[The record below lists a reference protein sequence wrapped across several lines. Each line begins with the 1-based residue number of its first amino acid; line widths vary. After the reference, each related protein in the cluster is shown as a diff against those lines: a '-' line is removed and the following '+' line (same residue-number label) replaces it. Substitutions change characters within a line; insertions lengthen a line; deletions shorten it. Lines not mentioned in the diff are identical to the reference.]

1 MHLSP
6 RGRLIVNLAY
16 AAALLTLGLVPV
28 VPGQGL
34 VGSDVLVHGL
44 ASGTQALMLFWLLTT
59 MISPTMAV
67 ISSGLGAFLFGSMVE
82 VLQIFQPARYFQP
95 SDLAA
100 TAVGSILVCAAIGLS
115 LAYKRERPGRA
126 G

>member
-1 MHLSP
+1 M
-6 RGRLIVNLAY
+6 VNLAY
-16 AAALLTLGLVPV
+16 AAALLVLGLVPV

-44 ASGTQALMLFWLLTT
+44 ASGAQALMLFWLLTT
-59 MISPTMAV
+59 MISPMMAV

-82 VLQIFQPARYFQP
+82 VLQIFQPARYFQLG
-95 SDLAA
+95 DLVAS
-100 TAVGSILVCAAIGLS
+100 AVGSILVCAAIGLL
-115 LAYKRERPGRA
+115 LAYKREIAGRA

>member
-1 MHLSP
+1 M
-6 RGRLIVNLAY
+6 VNLAY

-44 ASGTQALMLFWLLTT
+44 ASGAQALMLFWLLTT
-59 MISPTMAV
+59 MISPTTAV

-82 VLQIFQPARYFQP
+82 VLQIFQPTRYFQLG
-95 SDLAA
+95 DLVA
-100 TAVGSILVCAAIGLS
+100 TAVGSILVCAAIGLW
-115 LAYKRERPGRA
+115 LAYKREKPGRA